1 MESSRSTTPPPS
13 DNTQQ
18 QCPGAPQRPRLSEAE
33 RQARRFENLA
43 YIERLSEHNRFR
55 ASFERASRGL
65 AAFSVQTNDDA
76 VVPNC
81 RR

>member
-1 MESSRSTTPPPS
+1 MESSRLTTPPPS
-13 DNTQQ
+13 DNTQ
-18 QCPGAPQRPRLSEAE
+18 QCPGAPQRPRLTEEE

-76 VVPNC
+76 VVPNG

>member
-1 MESSRSTTPPPS
+1 MDSSRSTTPPS

-18 QCPGAPQRPRLSEAE
+18 QCPGAPQRPRLTEAE

-55 ASFERASRGL
+55 ASFTRANRAL
-65 AAFSVQTNDDA
+65 AAFADQTNDDA